1 MKHTVILA
9 IVAASVLVSIGAAP
23 VSGDQ
28 AVEQL
33 IKQVLGNARN
43 NTERAEKLY
52 AAAELAKDTPEIQV
66 QFLTRSVE
74 YGMKGIA
81 SPKARTTVQS
91 AVVLLNKVAPE
102 QADKWLAMDLDLNR
116 RLFRSA
122 RTKADKEA
130 VGARLI
136 ELQTARGESCRAKGD
151 WAGAAAAY
159 REAYSVATL
168 LRLDSKLELARQLR
182 IATHRLNVSRKVAQY
197 KTALKAKPDHA
208 ATRTSLL
215 TALVVD
221 LDAPGQAV
229 EYLNDDVDQSYRTY
243 VPLASKEVS
252 EVQGDVCREMGDWY
266 YKALTPR
273 SAQLSR
279 PAMLARAQTYYQKF
293 LDDGDAKGVALISV
307 KMAMAKIDKELEK
320 LASSGVPTPKRDRII
335 FHAKKS
341 MSPFKSGAKQGKFP
355 VQKGAD
361 ARSPFLGSGVYFDQK
376 TGNEVVYEIFSSS
389 SIKSI
394 YYKGAAIFN
403 TRIKAYSAKGKLLA
417 TLGPLKG
424 GNSWYEYTLDL
435 PKGYHNHVFLTFRN
449 DASTWF

>member
-1 MKHTVILA
+1 
-9 IVAASVLVSIGAAP
+9 
-23 VSGDQ
+23 
-28 AVEQL
+28 
-33 IKQVLGNARN
+33 
-43 NTERAEKLY
+43 
-52 AAAELAKDTPEIQV
+52 
-66 QFLTRSVE
+66 
-74 YGMKGIA
+74 
-81 SPKARTTVQS
+81 
-91 AVVLLNKVAPE
+91 
-102 QADKWLAMDLDLNR
+102 
-116 RLFRSA
+116 
-122 RTKADKEA
+122 
-130 VGARLI
+130 
-136 ELQTARGESCRAKGD
+136 
-151 WAGAAAAY
+151 
-159 REAYSVATL
+159 
-168 LRLDSKLELARQLR
+168 
-182 IATHRLNVSRKVAQY
+182 
-197 KTALKAKPDHA
+197 
-208 ATRTSLL
+208 
-215 TALVVD
+215 
-221 LDAPGQAV
+221 
-229 EYLNDDVDQSYRTY
+229 
-243 VPLASKEVS
+243 
-252 EVQGDVCREMGDWY
+252 MGDWY